1 MLRRHQRSHAAT
13 RKHRRGSAG
22 GRAERAPSWEQEL
35 IMGFSEFLGN
45 AKIVTALRG
54 ALRNNRVPQALLFTG
69 PRGVGKVTL
78 ARMFAQT
85 ANCESLADD
94 FCGECSTC
102 LRIAE
107 LADPQR
113 LIEQGLV
120 ERGES
125 ADAAM
130 VERTPLI
137 LQTHPDVWLLVPDP
151 VRLKTPVAR
160 PLLRVGQLR
169 AVQRAA
175 YFQPMGRRRVF
186 ILDGAETMRWDVA
199 NVFLKILEE
208 PPGSATLILTA
219 PSPYALLPTIVSR
232 CLQFH
237 FAPLPQAA
245 VEKILKEK
253 TDRKPAEIKLA
264 AQLAEGSPGL
274 AIEMHVDAAAQRRRN
289 ALRILERAAQ
299 GQGFAQLFSDTSA
312 LAKDRDSSF
321 EDHIGVFYGLL
332 TDLLELTSKVKEPVL
347 RNAPL
352 ANELESLGKSV
363 DTAWVLRA
371 IAGFDELYA
380 GARRNLNRQL
390 GLDALAASLAPVL
403 SRASELRA

>member
-1 MLRRHQRSHAAT
+1 
-13 RKHRRGSAG
+13 
-22 GRAERAPSWEQEL
+22 
-35 IMGFSEFLGN
+35 MGFQEFLGN
-45 AKIVTALRG
+45 ERIVTALRG
-54 ALRNNRVPQALLFTG
+54 ALRTKRVPHALLFTG
-69 PRGVGKVTL
+69 ARGVGKFTL
-78 ARMFAQT
+78 ARMFAQA
-85 ANCESLADD
+85 ANCERLPDD
-94 FCGECSTC
+94 FCGECATC
-102 LRIAE
+102 QRISQ
-107 LADPQR
+107 LADPQT
-113 LIEQGLV
+113 LLEQGLA

-125 ADAAM
+125 ADAAT
-130 VERTPLI
+130 VERVPLI
-137 LQTHPDVWLLVPDP
+137 LQSHPDVWALVPDP
-151 VRLKTPVAR
+151 VRLKSPVAR
-160 PLLRVGQLR
+160 PMLRVGQLR

-253 TDRKPAEIKLA
+253 TDRKPTEIKLA

-274 AIEMHVDAAAQRRRN
+274 AIEMDVEAAAQRRRS

-299 GQGFAQLFSDTSA
+299 GHGFAQLFSKEESRS

-321 EDHIGVFYGLL
+321 EHQTGVFYGLL

-352 ANELESLGKSV
+352 AKELESLAKSV
-363 DTAWVLRA
+363 DSAWVLRA
-371 IAGFDELYA
+371 IAGFDELYI

-390 GLDALAASLAPVL
+390 GLDALAASLAPAP
-403 SRASELRA
+403 SRASVTHS

>member
-1 MLRRHQRSHAAT
+1 
-13 RKHRRGSAG
+13 
-22 GRAERAPSWEQEL
+22 
-35 IMGFSEFLGN
+35 MGFAEFLGN
-45 AKIVTALRG
+45 ERIVTALRG
-54 ALRNNRVPQALLFTG
+54 TLRSQRVPHALLFTG
-69 PRGVGKVTL
+69 PRGVGKFTL
-78 ARMFAQT
+78 ARMFAQA
-85 ANCESLADD
+85 ANCERLTDD
-94 FCGECSTC
+94 FCGECATC
-102 LRIAE
+102 QRISQ
-107 LADPQR
+107 LADPQT
-113 LIEQGLV
+113 LLEQGLV

-125 ADAAM
+125 ADAAT
-130 VERTPLI
+130 VERVPLI
-137 LQTHPDVWLLVPDP
+137 LQSHPDVWALVPDP
-151 VRLKTPVAR
+151 VRLKSPVAR
-160 PLLRVGQLR
+160 PMLRVGQLR

-186 ILDGAETMRWDVA
+186 ILDGADTMRWDVA

-208 PPGSATLILTA
+208 PPGSATLVLTA

-245 VEKILKEK
+245 VEKILKDK
-253 TDRKPAEIKLA
+253 TARKPAEIKLA

-274 AIEMHVDAAAQRRRN
+274 AIEMDVDAAAQRRRN

-321 EDHIGVFYGLL
+321 EDQISVFYGLL
-332 TDLLELTSKVKEPVL
+332 TDLLELTSKLKEPLL

-352 ANELESLGKSV
+352 AKELESLGKSV
-363 DTAWVLRA
+363 NSAWVLRA

-390 GLDALAASLAPVL
+390 GLDALAASLAPPL
-403 SRASELRA
+403 SRTFEPCA

>member
-1 MLRRHQRSHAAT
+1 M
-13 RKHRRGSAG
+13 
-22 GRAERAPSWEQEL
+22 
-35 IMGFSEFLGN
+35 
-45 AKIVTALRG
+45 
-54 ALRNNRVPQALLFTG
+54 
-69 PRGVGKVTL
+69 
-78 ARMFAQT
+78 
-85 ANCESLADD
+85 
-94 FCGECSTC
+94 
-102 LRIAE
+102 
-107 LADPQR
+107 
-113 LIEQGLV
+113 
-120 ERGES
+120 
-125 ADAAM
+125 
-130 VERTPLI
+130 
-137 LQTHPDVWLLVPDP
+137 
-151 VRLKTPVAR
+151 
-160 PLLRVGQLR
+160 LRVGQLR

-219 PSPYALLPTIVSR
+219 PSSYALLPTIVSR

-253 TDRKPAEIKLA
+253 TDRKPSEIKLA

-274 AIEMHVDAAAQRRRN
+274 AIEMDVAAAAQRRRS

-312 LAKDRDSSF
+312 LAKDRDTSF
-321 EDHIGVFYGLL
+321 EDQIAIFYGLL
-332 TDLLELTSKVKEPVL
+332 TDLLEITSKVKDPVL

-352 ANELESLGKSV
+352 AKELESLCKTV
-363 DTAWVLRA
+363 DSAWVLRA
-371 IAGFDELYA
+371 IAGFDELFL

-390 GLDALAASLAPVL
+390 GLDALAASLAPAP
-403 SRASELRA
+403 SRVPSPRA